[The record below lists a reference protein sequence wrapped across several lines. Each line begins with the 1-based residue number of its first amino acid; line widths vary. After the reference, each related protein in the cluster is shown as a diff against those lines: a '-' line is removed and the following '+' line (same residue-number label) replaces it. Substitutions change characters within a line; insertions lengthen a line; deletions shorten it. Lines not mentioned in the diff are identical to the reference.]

1 MDKVTKLYECQS
13 ECVAE
18 NEQLRREK
26 IILAE
31 NYNELCG
38 KYDDRQPFLKKGF
51 GKMNNLNA
59 QSPVKIENPVQYNE
73 MLNKDNAEM
82 KNDLKMLKILVF
94 RQVSIKYVSLYITF
108 F

>member
-18 NEQLRREK
+18 NERLRREK

-38 KYDDRQPFLKKGF
+38 KFNDKQPFVKKGF
-51 GKMNNLNA
+51 VKMNNLNE
-59 QSPVKIENPVQYNE
+59 SPVKIDNPVHFNE
-73 MLNKDNAEM
+73 MLNKENTEM

-94 RQVSIKYVSLYITF
+94 R
-108 F
+108 

>member
-18 NEQLRREK
+18 NERLRREK

-38 KYDDRQPFLKKGF
+38 KFNDRQPLIKNGF
-51 GKMNNLNA
+51 VKMNNLNE
-59 QSPVKIENPVQYNE
+59 SPAKIDNSVHFNE
-73 MLNKDNAEM
+73 MMKKENTEM

-94 RQVSIKYVSLYITF
+94 R
-108 F
+108 

>member
-18 NEQLRREK
+18 NERLRREK
-26 IILAE
+26 VILAQ

-38 KYDDRQPFLKKGF
+38 KFDDRQTFVKKGF
-51 GKMNNLNA
+51 GKMNNLNE
-59 QSPVKIENPVQYNE
+59 SPVKIDNPVQFNDI
-73 MLNKDNAEM
+73 LNKENTEM

-94 RQVSIKYVSLYITF
+94 R
-108 F
+108 